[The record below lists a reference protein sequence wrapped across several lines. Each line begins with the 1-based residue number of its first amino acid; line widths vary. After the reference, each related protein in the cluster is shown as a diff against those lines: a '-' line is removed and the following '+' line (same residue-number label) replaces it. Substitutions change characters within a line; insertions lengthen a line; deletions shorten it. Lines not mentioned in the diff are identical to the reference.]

1 MGELTLDL
9 VDVPLDPDRPV
20 RVTAEVGIGRL
31 HVIVPA
37 GATLVVTS
45 EVGTGHLVIGDRE
58 VIAGVRQND
67 RRTIAAVGEPT
78 GTIELDLR
86 VGIGEIDLDRDA
98 FSVLS
103 IDGESLVDRSL
114 MDRSLVGAGV

>member
-20 RVTAEVGIGRL
+20 RVNAEVGIGRL

-37 GATLVVTS
+37 GAILVVTS

-58 VIAGVRQND
+58 VVAGVRQND

-103 IDGESLVDRSL
+103 IDGESR
-114 MDRSLVGAGV
+114 VGAGV